1 MRFHEQ
7 RFISL
12 NKFYSIWFLAK
23 IHLSQKFLFVK
34 TVRLKEIKNFR
45 KLKDLNE
52 NAQTQGKDMQ
62 S

>member
-1 MRFHEQ
+1 MSKDS
-7 RFISL
+7 SL